1 MRGSFHATAAVS
13 LSAVLA
19 VVASPGAGSEALG
32 RTGPELGEYRI
43 AQWTTAQ
50 GLPQNSVTDILLL
63 PNGELWL
70 ATFGGLARFDGHGFH
85 VLDMASDD
93 GLPANRIVALAPA
106 GRDSFFFLTQQGHL
120 GRVEAGR
127 STLLVPPA
135 APSLDA
141 LGLLVDRSGMVFCQ
155 LQDGSLWRSDGRRR
169 WQRILEG
176 AGSPG
181 ARHALAVDEKGDA
194 WAVWGDDLVRIG
206 GAQPGV
212 RVPISEREATLVAR
226 PGGGFWVGLRGAIGT
241 LVGGRLVRLKIR
253 PRFEGKV
260 EAIESDGAGA
270 LWAATAVAV
279 FRLEQLP
286 DGSWRRSS
294 VSLPLPAPPSVRSLR
309 RDADGTLWIGSAGG
323 GLLRVHRLPTRRFG
337 TVSRREEIAALAPA
351 GDGGA
356 FLASGCRTL
365 FQLDRSGGARP
376 IPLPDPPPS
385 APLPPCGLSLASHP
399 DGGVWVRSGTRLFR
413 FLGSKGLEARL
424 LAADLPPDEGPIAAN
439 PDGSIW
445 VVSRS
450 GGVRFFSPGGK
461 PLRDLLRLAAPLMSA
476 ALAPDGALWIG
487 GDGEVFRVDPRQ
499 SQRVGAEANVPRGL
513 VRDILVDPDGTAWIG
528 SYGGGLGRLREGH
541 VARITVAHGLPDNS
555 ISRILDDGRGRLW
568 VSTNR
573 GIAVAARADLEAV
586 ADGRARSV
594 QPVVLGTERGVPE
607 ANFGSPAGFADA
619 DGHLWF
625 GTIDGAVRLDAGAF
639 PFNATPPAVR
649 IEEVRAGDLAVPL
662 GPEVR
667 VPPLSARLRVSYA
680 ALNLL
685 YPEQMRFR
693 FRIDGVDADWVDA
706 GAERS
711 VDWSPP
717 APGRYRFLVE
727 ARNED
732 GLWSSA
738 PAGVV
743 LDVRPAWW
751 QTTAFRLGAGAAGAL
766 LALAVLR
773 RRIGAIERRHAE
785 RLGALEERRQADER
799 VASLRLQLERS
810 SRAALAGEL
819 AAGLAH
825 EVRQPIGA
833 MVNNAE
839 AGRRNLA
846 RYLARPEELE
856 QIFRDIV
863 ADGMRASEV
872 VQGLRGFLG
881 SGGGEAAPVDLSVIV
896 REMLPLVR
904 RELEDNRVEV
914 DLDLAEELPPVE
926 GARVQLGQVVVNLV
940 VNACEAL
947 SRQNGPRRIA
957 IATGQEDGRVELSV
971 RDNGPGLDL
980 SVAERVFE
988 PFVTTKPDGL
998 GVGLAISRSIAERHG
1013 GHLRATSPP
1022 EGGLV
1027 MALSLPAARPR
1038 EDRP

>member
-1 MRGSFHATAAVS
+1 M
-13 LSAVLA
+13 SAV
-19 VVASPGAGSEALG
+19 
-32 RTGPELGEYRI
+32 
-43 AQWTTAQ
+43 
-50 GLPQNSVTDILLL
+50 
-63 PNGELWL
+63 
-70 ATFGGLARFDGHGFH
+70 
-85 VLDMASDD
+85 
-93 GLPANRIVALAPA
+93 
-106 GRDSFFFLTQQGHL
+106 
-120 GRVEAGR
+120 
-127 STLLVPPA
+127 
-135 APSLDA
+135 
-141 LGLLVDRSGMVFCQ
+141 
-155 LQDGSLWRSDGRRR
+155 
-169 WQRILEG
+169 
-176 AGSPG
+176 
-181 ARHALAVDEKGDA
+181 
-194 WAVWGDDLVRIG
+194 
-206 GAQPGV
+206 
-212 RVPISEREATLVAR
+212 
-226 PGGGFWVGLRGAIGT
+226 
-241 LVGGRLVRLKIR
+241 
-253 PRFEGKV
+253 
-260 EAIESDGAGA
+260 
-270 LWAATAVAV
+270 
-279 FRLEQLP
+279 
-286 DGSWRRSS
+286 
-294 VSLPLPAPPSVRSLR
+294 
-309 RDADGTLWIGSAGG
+309 
-323 GLLRVHRLPTRRFG
+323 
-337 TVSRREEIAALAPA
+337 
-351 GDGGA
+351 
-356 FLASGCRTL
+356 
-365 FQLDRSGGARP
+365 
-376 IPLPDPPPS
+376 
-385 APLPPCGLSLASHP
+385 
-399 DGGVWVRSGTRLFR
+399 
-413 FLGSKGLEARL
+413 
-424 LAADLPPDEGPIAAN
+424 
-439 PDGSIW
+439 
-445 VVSRS
+445 
-450 GGVRFFSPGGK
+450 
-461 PLRDLLRLAAPLMSA
+461 
-476 ALAPDGALWIG
+476 LAPDGALWIG

-528 SYGGGLGRLREGH
+528 SYGGGLGRLREGR

-568 VSTNR
+568 ISTNR

-607 ANFGSPAGFADA
+607 ANFGSPAGFAEA

-662 GPEVR
+662 GPEVH
-667 VPPLSARLRVSYA
+667 VPPLTARLRVSYA

-693 FRIDGVDADWVDA
+693 FRIEGIDADWVDA
-706 GAERS
+706 GAQRS

-717 APGRYRFLVE
+717 GPGRYRFLVE

-738 PAGVV
+738 PAEVV

-751 QTTAFRLGAGAAGAL
+751 QTTAFRVGASLAGAL
-766 LALAVLR
+766 LALAVVR
-773 RRIGAIERRHAE
+773 RRIGAIERRHAR
-785 RLGALEERRQADER
+785 RLRDLEERRQADER

-833 MVNNAE
+833 IVNNAE
-839 AGRRNLA
+839 AGRRNLS
-846 RYLARPEELE
+846 RYLERPEELE
-856 QIFRDIV
+856 QILRDIV

-881 SGGGEAAPVDLSVIV
+881 PGGGEATPVDLSVLV

-904 RELEDNRVEV
+904 RELEDHRVEV
-914 DLDLAEELPPVE
+914 DLDLAEALPPVE

-947 SRQNGPRRIA
+947 SGRDGERRVA
-957 IATGQEDGRVELSV
+957 IGTAARDGRVELSV
-971 RDNGPGLDL
+971 RDNGPGLDAT
-980 SVAERVFE
+980 VAERIFE

-1027 MALSLPAARPR
+1027 MTLSLPAAPARGERP
-1038 EDRP
+1038 